1 MQSRQ
6 NRETAD
12 CLRFRTM
19 SAQSLYAV
27 LLFSLVMAFTP
38 GPNNMMLASSGATY
52 GIRRTLPHMAGV
64 TVGFPVMILLVGLG
78 LASVLLA
85 SPRLQL
91 AMKIV
96 SCAYLLWLAFQ
107 IGRSRS
113 TGETKAAKPMSFL
126 AAAAFQWINP
136 KAWLYAVGAISAY
149 TSGSGTALYRQ
160 VVIIALL
167 NIAVSLGSTTTW
179 TAFGAGIRRFLHTP
193 GRLRAFNLL
202 MAALLIGSVIPILL
216 EIRDSL

>member
-1 MQSRQ
+1 
-6 NRETAD
+6 
-12 CLRFRTM
+12 M
-19 SAQSLYAV
+19 SVQTFYAV
-27 LLFSLVMAFTP
+27 LLFSVVMAFTP

-52 GIRRTLPHMAGV
+52 GVRRTLPHLLGV
-64 TVGFPVMILLVGLG
+64 TIGFPVMILLVGMG

-85 SPRLQL
+85 SPKLQL
-91 AMKIV
+91 AMKII
-96 SCAYLLWLAFQ
+96 SCAYLIWLAVQ
-107 IGRSRS
+107 IGRSKS
-113 TGETKAAKPMSFL
+113 TGDNAAGEPMRFL

-149 TSGSGTALYRQ
+149 TSGNGTQLYQQ

-179 TAFGAGIRRFLHTP
+179 TAFGAAIRRFLRTP
-193 GRLRAFNLL
+193 GTLRLFNLL
-202 MAALLIGSVIPILL
+202 MALLLAGSVVPILL